1 MHARA
6 GAGDF
11 LNVLD
16 ALCRFEDRMDE
27 ERLLQPVLRFE
38 LRQQLVEIMDI
49 PCPFDLGQHDHIEL
63 VADLGDEFGDVVEHP
78 GAVQRVDAGPE
89 ARCAE
94 IMGPA
99 DLDDTLACR
108 FLGIG
113 RNRIFQIAEQ
123 HVDLRNDLA
132 DPCTELLV
140 VPREEM
146 DHAFERHRQLAVG
159 GRGADSEGLVEV

>member
-6 GAGDF
+6 GTGDF

-16 ALCRFEDRMDE
+16 ALCRFEDRVDE

-38 LRQQLVEIMDI
+38 LCQQLVEIMDI

-99 DLDDTLACR
+99 SPIRARSFSLCPGKKWIMRSSTTGSSR
-108 FLGIG
+108 
-113 RNRIFQIAEQ
+113 
-123 HVDLRNDLA
+123 
-132 DPCTELLV
+132 
-140 VPREEM
+140 
-146 DHAFERHRQLAVG
+146 
-159 GRGADSEGLVEV
+159 